1 MTVGTTNFPG
11 SLDSHVNA
19 SPLGFGEV
27 NNQAY
32 TLSTAAHTAA
42 VTTLTVASTSKFSSK
57 GFIVVKRELIS
68 YTGKTS
74 TTFTGCTRGV
84 GGTTAAAF
92 LSGTLVE
99 QVPVDA
105 NHNDLAAAI
114 VAIETAMGA
123 RLATLTRKN
132 RVINGDMRVQQRT
145 TLGSTDDSFTLDRW
159 TLLLEAATAATVTQE
174 TSDVPTDGSK
184 YGLKLTVGAS
194 NNNKFGIA
202 TYLEFRDVADL
213 RGKTVSLQAKL
224 KASDARIGDVRMAV
238 LEWTGTADTLT
249 SDVVSS
255 WGSAGTNPTLAASW
269 AYLGTPANLSPT
281 TSWATYRVEGLTV
294 GASANNLAV
303 LIWCDDKTTTAGDT
317 LTITDVQLE
326 EGPTC
331 SGVERRPFAQELQ
344 LCQRY
349 FEAAGGSGGLFDCFG
364 LGAWVSTTDARIIFY
379 FQTRKRTTPAV
390 SVSSVTHL
398 KLTYLTSWAG
408 DIETSA
414 VSTAYGGVT
423 AIALDVD
430 VGSAVGTAGHPCM
443 LFAASTASARVF
455 FSAEL

>member
-1 MTVGTTNFPG
+1 MPGSTSFPS
-11 SLDSHVNA
+11 SLDSHTSA

-27 NNQAY
+27 TNQAN
-32 TLSTAAHTAA
+32 TLATLDHTAA
-42 VTTLTVASTSKFSSK
+42 VTTLTVVSTATFPSA
-57 GFIVVKRELIS
+57 GYILVKREIIS
-68 YTGKTS
+68 YTGKTG
-74 TTFTGCTRGV
+74 TTFTGCTRGT

-92 LSGTLVE
+92 LSGTVVE
-99 QVPVDA
+99 HVVVAA
-105 NHNDLAAAI
+105 NHNDLAAAL
-114 VAIETAMGA
+114 VAVETQLGA
-123 RLATLTRKN
+123 RLAYLTRKN
-132 RVINGDMRVQQRT
+132 RVINGDMRVCQRT
-145 TLGSTDDSFTLDRW
+145 TLGSTDDSYTLDRW
-159 TLLLEAATAATVTQE
+159 TLLLEAASAAAVTQE

-184 YGLKLTVGAS
+184 YALKLTVGS
-194 NNNKFGIA
+194 GEDNKFGVA

-224 KASDARIGDVRMAV
+224 KATAAITDVRMAV
-238 LEWTGTADTLT
+238 LEWTGTADSVT

-255 WGSAGTNPTLAASW
+255 WGSAGTNPTLATSW
-269 AYLGTPANLSPT
+269 AYLGTPANLGVT

-303 LIWCDDKTTTAGDT
+303 LVWCEDESTTVTTDS
-317 LTITDVQLE
+317 LLITDVQLE

-331 SGVERRPFAQELQ
+331 SGYERRPFAQELQ

-349 FEAAGGSGGLFDCFG
+349 FEAAGGSGGSFDCFG

-390 SVSSVTHL
+390 SVSAVSDL

-408 DIETSA
+408 DIATSA
-414 VSTAYGGVT
+414 VSTAYGGIT

-443 LFAASTASARVF
+443 LFAASTANARVF